1 MAEGD
6 MGSFIFNGV
15 DAISGDYLY
24 PRMSTD
30 EILASVAAST
40 EEPTQRKLMPG
51 IDPKNLSQTGWGVVF
66 HCEEDSAIVEALA
79 PLLEHRRRQAIARK
93 ERLFRIFSGETGYSA
108 ADKDVETFLTRRE
121 AMTGGVKPERMPYYL
136 LLIGGPDRI
145 PFALQLSLKV
155 QYAVGRLSFDT
166 PQEYA
171 KYAESVVAAETG
183 QVKRDRTLSFFG
195 VRNPD
200 DLATSM
206 SADLLI
212 RPLAE
217 RLEIVEDWQES
228 PPWHLQTVL
237 AGEATKKRLGGLLA
251 ASEESPALLLTASHG
266 LGFSTPDVPLQ
277 REHQGALLCQ
287 DWPGPKAWTGNV
299 NRSLYFSADDVPSD
313 ASVHGLIAFF
323 FACYGAG
330 TPAQE
335 DFFNRESGVR
345 KTLTS
350 KPFVARLPQ
359 RLLSHPKG
367 GALAVIGH
375 VERAWPYSFLD
386 SRNQPQLETFEAT
399 FRLLQEGF
407 PVGHAMSWFSDR
419 FAEIS
424 TDITELLQGGQPSE
438 ADRTRLASLWTANN
452 DARNYAVLGDPA
464 VRVIV

>member
-1 MAEGD
+1 MAD
-6 MGSFIFNGV
+6 INSDSFAFNGV
-15 DAISGDYLY
+15 DAATGAYLY
-24 PRMSTD
+24 PQVSVD
-30 EILASVAAST
+30 EILHSVMASIG
-40 EEPTQRKLMPG
+40 EPTQRKLMPG
-51 IDPKNLSQTGWGVVF
+51 IDPKNLGQSGWGIVF
-66 HCEEDSAIVEALA
+66 HADEDPAIREALT
-79 PLLEHRRRQAIARK
+79 PLIEHRRRQATARK

-108 ADKDVETFLTRRE
+108 ADEDVEAFLTRRE

-145 PFALQLSLKV
+145 PFALQLQLKV

-183 QVKRDRTLSFFG
+183 QVQRDRTLSFFG

-206 SADLLI
+206 SADLLV

-217 RLEIVEDWQES
+217 RLGVGEDWQES
-228 PPWHLQTVL
+228 PAWHLQTIL
-237 AGEATKKRLGGLLA
+237 AEEATKQRLGSLLTA
-251 ASEESPALLLTASHG
+251 EDESPALLLTASHG

-313 ASVHGLIAFF
+313 ACVHGLIAFF

-335 DFFNRESGVR
+335 DFFNRESGGR

-386 SRNQPQLETFEAT
+386 SRNQPQLEAFEAT

-419 FAEIS
+419 YAEIS
-424 TDITELLQGGQPSE
+424 TDITELLQSGQPSE
-438 ADRTRLASLWTANN
+438 ADRIRLASLWTANN

-464 VRVIV
+464 VRVAV